1 MSRDEL
7 IKMLLER
14 QTLVRGFLK
23 ANALTR
29 DQLED
34 GSEWTTTDLRTEL
47 IALDKELQD
56 AKYKGLDST
65 EMVQV
70 CPLFVCVF

>member
-34 GSEWTTTDLRTEL
+34 DSEWTTTDLRTEL